1 MGVVN
6 AVYSASTGGNG
17 YRLRSE
23 VAGKQQEKIWCETG
37 DLCKLWS
44 TYTGTGTIICCTSAG
59 NVNGLC
65 LHLL

>member
-23 VAGKQQEKIWCETG
+23 VAGKQQEK
-37 DLCKLWS
+37 DLVRNGRSLQIMEYLYRYHYLLCQ
-44 TYTGTGTIICCTSAG
+44 CC
-59 NVNGLC
+59 
-65 LHLL
+65 